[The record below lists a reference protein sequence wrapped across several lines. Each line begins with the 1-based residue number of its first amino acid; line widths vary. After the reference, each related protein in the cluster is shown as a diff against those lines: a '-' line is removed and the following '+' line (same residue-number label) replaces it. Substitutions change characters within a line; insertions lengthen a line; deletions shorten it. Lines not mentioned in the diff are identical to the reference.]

1 MKVKV
6 MMATAL
12 AALVMLSGCGSAPAA
27 SSEVETYSSAMQLVT
42 LTDDEM
48 LASIQEAAKELQK
61 NINKTDETAKV
72 DVEVDKN
79 GKCIV
84 YVKTLFRIWDE
95 KPNLDMTVGFMEL
108 SVPEEVMGKGKAGD
122 YMMSVRASGSRNPFG
137 TMEYKATV
145 SLFRDCFRIGTFD
158 YPFIDDNLK
167 SLTGDA
173 DVSENWARLFDYVRF
188 AKPVDAAK
196 NQQTGR
202 VIA

>member
-48 LASIQEAAKELQK
+48 LASIKEAAKELQK

-84 YVKTLFRIWDE
+84 Y
-95 KPNLDMTVGFMEL
+95 
-108 SVPEEVMGKGKAGD
+108 
-122 YMMSVRASGSRNPFG
+122 ASGRDENG
-137 TMEYKATV
+137 NATTRQELCKADT
-145 SLFRDCFRIGTFD
+145 I
-158 YPFIDDNLK
+158 
-167 SLTGDA
+167 
-173 DVSENWARLFDYVRF
+173 
-188 AKPVDAAK
+188 
-196 NQQTGR
+196 
-202 VIA
+202 

>member
-6 MMATAL
+6 MMATTL

-72 DVEVDKN
+72 DVEVDKD

-84 YVKTLFRIWDE
+84 YASGRDENGNATTRQELCKADTIKDMLSLFE
-95 KPNLDMTVGFMEL
+95 KPEGECLHRISFAEFADKVTKTTRIQGEWVDEIPVFE
-108 SVPEEVMGKGKAGD
+108 PGD
-122 YMMSVRASGSRNPFG
+122 DYGQYTWNKC
-137 TMEYKATV
+137 E
-145 SLFRDCFRIGTFD
+145 RI
-158 YPFIDDNLK
+158 
-167 SLTGDA
+167 
-173 DVSENWARLFDYVRF
+173 
-188 AKPVDAAK
+188 
-196 NQQTGR
+196 
-202 VIA
+202 

>member
-1 MKVKV
+1 

-72 DVEVDKN
+72 DVEVDKD

-84 YVKTLFRIWDE
+84 YASGRDENGNATTRQELCKADTIKDMPPVLSPDFSFRISIPAM
-95 KPNLDMTVGFMEL
+95 KSLGCRYGL
-108 SVPEEVMGKGKAGD
+108 IEEIRGI
-122 YMMSVRASGSRNPFG
+122 SGSPRQATIMGAVQG
-137 TMEYKATV
+137 TLQV
-145 SLFRDCFRIGTFD
+145 
-158 YPFIDDNLK
+158 
-167 SLTGDA
+167 TGF
-173 DVSENWARLFDYVRF
+173 LL
-188 AKPVDAAK
+188 
-196 NQQTGR
+196 
-202 VIA
+202 

>member
-12 AALVMLSGCGSAPAA
+12 AALVMLSGCGSTPAA

-48 LASIQEAAKELQK
+48 LTSIQEAAKELQK

-84 YVKTLFRIWDE
+84 Y
-95 KPNLDMTVGFMEL
+95 
-108 SVPEEVMGKGKAGD
+108 
-122 YMMSVRASGSRNPFG
+122 ASGRDENG
-137 TMEYKATV
+137 NATTRQELCKADTIKDMICQTQERWMRQ
-145 SLFRDCFRIGTFD
+145 RDC
-158 YPFIDDNLK
+158 
-167 SLTGDA
+167 
-173 DVSENWARLFDYVRF
+173 
-188 AKPVDAAK
+188 
-196 NQQTGR
+196 
-202 VIA
+202 

>member
-12 AALVMLSGCGSAPAA
+12 AALVMLSGCGSTPAA

-48 LASIQEAAKELQK
+48 LTSIQEAAKELQK

-84 YVKTLFRIWDE
+84 Y
-95 KPNLDMTVGFMEL
+95 
-108 SVPEEVMGKGKAGD
+108 
-122 YMMSVRASGSRNPFG
+122 ASGRDENGNATTRQELCKADTIKDKPFG
-137 TMEYKATV
+137 VGVIPDTEPCKITCLHAAQGGNAT
-145 SLFRDCFRIGTFD
+145 IGC
-158 YPFIDDNLK
+158 
-167 SLTGDA
+167 
-173 DVSENWARLFDYVRF
+173 
-188 AKPVDAAK
+188 
-196 NQQTGR
+196 GR
-202 VIA
+202 KW